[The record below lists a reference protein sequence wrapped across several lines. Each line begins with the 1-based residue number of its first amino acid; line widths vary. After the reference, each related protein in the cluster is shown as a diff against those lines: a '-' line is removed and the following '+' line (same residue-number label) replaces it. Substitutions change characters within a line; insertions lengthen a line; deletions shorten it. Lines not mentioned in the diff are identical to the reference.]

1 MPAPTLRPAADPLD
15 AMDRSTDRGVDA
27 AMARQERADLPGER
41 SDQPRPD
48 KAGDVYLDA
57 ARDLAE
63 GERDPEQARR
73 DDDREAER
81 VADGD
86 PDIAGVGADD
96 DVEAVAPARGADD
109 DDPIDETERAG
120 DDAIR

>member
-1 MPAPTLRPAADPLD
+1 MPAPTHRPAADPLD

-27 AMARQERADLPGER
+27 AMGRQDRADLPGER
-41 SDQPRPD
+41 SDEPRPD
-48 KAGDVYLDA
+48 ARGDVYLDA

-86 PDIAGVGADD
+86 PDIAGDDPAAIGATH
-96 DVEAVAPARGADD
+96 GADD

-120 DDAIR
+120 DDAIG